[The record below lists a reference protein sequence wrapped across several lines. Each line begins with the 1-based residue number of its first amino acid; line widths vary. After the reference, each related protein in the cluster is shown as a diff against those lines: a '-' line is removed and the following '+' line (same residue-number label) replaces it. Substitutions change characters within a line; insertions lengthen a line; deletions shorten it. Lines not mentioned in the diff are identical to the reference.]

1 MESGQFEGYCY
12 RGIGNAHYIR
22 DEPRNGIGERI
33 EQNQHPDHTE
43 YIKGKMCQS
52 RPSGLRITGQSR
64 QVGRNRCSYIFTQYE
79 CHTQLVVDPA
89 VGTHNQRNGHRCS
102 WSLHDHGQD
111 SPDKQEQDR
120 EKSHIGIIL
129 HEGKHLRIG
138 SEIRSIGFQGLK
150 PHKKERETENELPD
164 RLTWAFAGK
173 EEWNA
178 ECE

>member
-79 CHTQLVVDPA
+79 CHTQLVVDPPLA
-89 VGTHNQRNGHRCS
+89 HIINVMAIVAAEACTIMVRIAPINKNRMI
-102 WSLHDHGQD
+102 
-111 SPDKQEQDR
+111 
-120 EKSHIGIIL
+120 EKNPIS
-129 HEGKHLRIG
+129 
-138 SEIRSIGFQGLK
+138 
-150 PHKKERETENELPD
+150 
-164 RLTWAFAGK
+164 A
-173 EEWNA
+173 
-178 ECE
+178 